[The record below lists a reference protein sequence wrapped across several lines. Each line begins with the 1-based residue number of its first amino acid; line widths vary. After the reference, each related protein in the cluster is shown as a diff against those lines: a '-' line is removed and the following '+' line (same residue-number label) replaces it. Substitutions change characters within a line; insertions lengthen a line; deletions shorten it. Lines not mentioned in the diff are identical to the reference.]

1 MITRKEACNVL
12 EYLIDSPILDNDL
25 LSDLADI
32 VYCINA
38 ETVGLHVWGAS
49 ENIVEI
55 VRQSID
61 AKDFTAL
68 EKYVYGMSD
77 WEEENERAN
86 NSESAEQ
93 GMQDV
98 SGNKTDKK

>member
-1 MITRKEACNVL
+1 MITRKEAINVL

-32 VYCINA
+32 IYCINA

-49 ENIVEI
+49 ENIVE
-55 VRQSID
+55 VVKKSID
-61 AKDFTAL
+61 TKDFTAL
-68 EKYVYGMSD
+68 EKYAYGMSD